1 MSEVAFNG
9 AKIAVLMG
17 GQVLVFHR
25 DDLPGLPF
33 AGLWDLPGGARDG
46 EESPQACALRET
58 AEETA
63 LEVDPAWI
71 VWRRCYANQKP
82 GRRPVWMLVAE
93 VPLGALG
100 EPVLGDEGQAVAWM
114 PVGEFLRRGDA
125 IPHLQ
130 AQLGDYLRERAAR
143 EGSSHM

>member
-1 MSEVAFNG
+1 MVFSG

-25 DDLPGLPF
+25 DDLPELPF

-46 EESPQACALRET
+46 EESPEDCALRET
-58 AEETA
+58 LEETG
-63 LEVDPAWI
+63 LVVNPAWI
-71 VWRRCYANQKP
+71 VWRREYANQRP
-82 GRRPVWMLVAE
+82 GRKPVWMLVAE
-93 VPLGALG
+93 VPEGVLG
-100 EPVLGDEGQAVAWM
+100 EPVLGDEGQEVAWM
-114 PVGEFLRRGDA
+114 PVGEFLRRGDS